1 MGEKKYQLTFLLR
14 KIQNRLKIYNFRKN
28 GIRKLW
34 STASESRKE
43 NRKNQTKSVDVENN
57 GKCELVKLLSV
68 SHQTKKIIKQTP
80 VYIVYS
86 R

>member
-1 MGEKKYQLTFLLR
+1 MEEKKYQLTFLLR
-14 KIQNRLKIYNFRKN
+14 KIQNRLKIYNFRKK

-57 GKCELVKLLSV
+57 GKCELVKLPYYM
-68 SHQTKKIIKQTP
+68 KKCFTP
-80 VYIVYS
+80 N
-86 R
+86 